1 MSTVEFKLSLDS
13 YFRLFVAYS
22 GGIDSHVLLH
32 LCASNAAL
40 KDKITAVYINHGLQV
55 AAESWGQHCEH
66 VCNNL
71 GVKFQCLSVN
81 AQAAVGE
88 SPEEA
93 ARNARYAA
101 LKPLLAENDV
111 LLVAQHAEDQLE
123 AVLLQLFRGSGLK
136 GLSGM
141 PERMAFGKGWLI
153 RPLLV
158 VSKAVIVDYAQ
169 SHQLAW
175 VEDPSNRDS
184 KYTRNFL
191 RNDIIPKLKQ
201 QWPELAKTVSRSAQ
215 HCANAEGLLAV
226 MAEKGFAECF
236 SASDNTLQISRLQAF
251 SKQHQRLILRQ
262 WFQHTGLKLPSL
274 AFIERIFA
282 EVIGARPDAMPV
294 LRYQGYAIRRF
305 RDRLYC
311 VKPLATIDLP
321 EIDWP
326 DGQSQIQLNDTLV
339 YGLIKSSS
347 GIPLQVWSA
356 AKITVKFRTGGEAI
370 RLPGRHGLHLLKN
383 LFQEAAIPPWQR
395 PLIPLVYLDG
405 SLAAVGELWV
415 GADFYTEKDSGC
427 FSIIRVK

>member
-1 MSTVEFKLSLDS
+1 LPTAEFKLSFDP
-13 YFRLFVAYS
+13 YDRLFVAYS

-32 LCASNAAL
+32 LCAINAEL

-55 AAESWGQHCEH
+55 ASESWGQHCKH

-71 GVKFQCLSVN
+71 SVKFLCLSVN

-101 LKPLLAENDV
+101 LEPLLTENDA

-153 RPLLV
+153 RPLLAI
-158 VSKAVIVDYAQ
+158 SKAAIVDYAQ

-184 KYTRNFL
+184 KYARNFL
-191 RNDIIPKLKQ
+191 RNDVIPKLKQ

-215 HCANAEGLLAV
+215 HCANAEGLLV
-226 MAEKGFAECF
+226 VLAEKGFAECVSEF
-236 SASDNTLQISRLQAF
+236 DNTLQISCLQVF
-251 SKQHQRLILRQ
+251 PKQQQRLILRQ
-262 WFQHTGLKLPSL
+262 WFQHTGLKLPSA
-274 AFIERIFA
+274 AFIERIFT
-282 EVIGARPDAMPV
+282 EVISARPDAMPV
-294 LRYQGYAIRRF
+294 LQFQSYSIRRF
-305 RDRLYC
+305 RGRLYC

-321 EIDWP
+321 EVDWP
-326 DGQSQIQLNDTLV
+326 KSQSQIHFSDDLV
-339 YGLIKSSS
+339 YGLIKSSF
-347 GIPLQVWSA
+347 GIPLQVWDA
-356 AKITVKFRTGGEAI
+356 AKITVKFRSGGEAI

-395 PLIPLVYLDG
+395 FLIPLVYLDG
-405 SLAAVGELWV
+405 KLAAVGELWV
-415 GADFYTEKDSGC
+415 SADFYTEKDSSC